1 MNQKT
6 KQMKTLQFKLFVL
19 FFLSICTLSAQ
30 TKLEK
35 TNQSIKVAKDVT
47 LNLNTNYCNI
57 ELDTWNK
64 DVVEIEAYIEGEKI
78 SKEDLE
84 NWGLTIDATTNN
96 VTITTQEGRHNSWNY
111 NYVYGDNEA
120 ATAII
125 EELKFELA
133 DIPEIHIEHIENIE
147 MPEMPELPEL
157 PEGLHEIHFD
167 YKAYKKNGDKYLD
180 KWTEKIEKK
189 FGKGYEKKMEAW
201 AEKFEK
207 EWTKK
212 HEEKIKI
219 WEEKLE
225 EKNEL
230 LEERLE
236 KRSELLERRLEEREK
251 SRERK
256 MIILEKREHQQ
267 KDRRELAEKRRTKI
281 EYLMDNKS
289 NVKKTIKIKIPKK
302 AKVKLNVRHGELK
315 LASNINNLNA
325 DLSHTKLVA
334 NSINGR
340 HTSINASYSPLLVK
354 NWKYGKLNLNY
365 VEEATLENVESLLL
379 TSNFSNIKINKLIDN
394 ANIDTSF
401 GDLNIL
407 KIEDTFTKAELIVQN
422 GNAIIVL
429 PNTKHYVNYQGTH
442 SHLKHPKN
450 NSKENTSSFNTGDVN
465 NPKKIILNAKYSTI
479 KMQ

>member
-1 MNQKT
+1 
-6 KQMKTLQFKLFVL
+6 MKTIQFKLFAL
-19 FFLSICTLSAQ
+19 FFLSICTLNAQ

-35 TNQSIKVAKDVT
+35 TNQSIKVVKDVT

-64 DVVEIEAYIEGEKI
+64 DVIEIEAYIEGEKI
-78 SKEDLE
+78 SQKDLE
-84 NWGLTIDATTNN
+84 KWGLTIDASTNN
-96 VTITTQEGRHNSWNY
+96 VTITTKEGRHNSWNN
-111 NYVYGDNEA
+111 NYVHRDNEA
-120 ATAII
+120 AIAII

-133 DIPEIHIEHIENIE
+133 DIPEIDIEHIEDIEILE

-157 PEGLHEIHFD
+157 PEGIHEIHFD

-180 KWTEKIEKK
+180 KWSEKIEKK

-219 WEEKLE
+219 WEERLE

-236 KRSELLERRLEEREK
+236 RKNELLEKRLKEREK
-251 SRERK
+251 IRERK

-267 KDRRELAEKRRTKI
+267 EDRRELAEKRRTKI
-281 EYLMDNKS
+281 ERLMDNKS
-289 NVKKTIKIKIPKK
+289 NVKKTIKIKMPKK

-315 LASNINNLNA
+315 LVSNINNLNA
-325 DLSHTKLVA
+325 DLSHTRLVA

-354 NWKYGKLNLNY
+354 NWSYGKLNLNH
-365 VEEATLENVESLLL
+365 VEEATLENVERLIL

-401 GDLNIL
+401 GDLHIL
-407 KIEDTFTKAELIVQN
+407 KMEDTFTNLKLVVQN
-422 GNAIIVL
+422 GNAVIGL
-429 PNTKHYVNYQGTH
+429 PNTKHYVHYKGNH
-442 SHLKHPKN
+442 SSLKHPKN
-450 NSKENTSSFNTGDVN
+450 SSKENTSSFSAGDTN
-465 NPKKIILNAKYSTI
+465 IPKKIILNAKYSAI